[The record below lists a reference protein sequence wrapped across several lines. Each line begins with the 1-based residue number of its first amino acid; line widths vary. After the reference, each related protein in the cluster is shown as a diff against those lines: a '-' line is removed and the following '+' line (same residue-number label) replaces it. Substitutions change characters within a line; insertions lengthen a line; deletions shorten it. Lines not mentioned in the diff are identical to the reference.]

1 VRKGFGEWGAT
12 ADGEGNGRGARR
24 ASSPRQG
31 RGTGEEEIR
40 CGLLTCG
47 ALIDIPRKRVERITQ
62 GQQKAG
68 SVLDGEKRRALRVL
82 LVLSGKFPGA
92 RY

>member
-1 VRKGFGEWGAT
+1 MRKGFGEWGAT

-47 ALIDIPRKRVERITQ
+47 ALIDIPRKRVEQNHPRATKSGLGI
-62 GQQKAG
+62 GW
-68 SVLDGEKRRALRVL
+68 GEEEGAARPPCALR
-82 LVLSGKFPGA
+82 
-92 RY
+92 